1 MSQLLRYTFVPH
13 PCSHS
18 RQRGGRSRLQRPAP
32 HLVVVVLRERHD
44 PLLAGSH
51 VGRRRCDLQEH
62 VVPGEEVPDVGA
74 AFPEPRGH
82 LGHGRAHPAAHG
94 RRLPPQR
101 PSEARDPQAPRP
113 PCPSSPPRPAAAGA
127 ARSSPLPPGD
137 RGAERAVVGAVAV
150 PQDGGGPLLLV
161 VFVLVGG
168 GGELLELAVGEA
180 ARHRERAGRQRHG
193 W

>member
-18 RQRGGRSRLQRPAP
+18 RQRAGRSRLQRPTP
-32 HLVVVVLRERHD
+32 HLAVVVLRERHD

-82 LGHGRAHPAAHG
+82 LGHGRAQPAAHG

-101 PSEARDPQAPRP
+101 PREARDPQAPQP
-113 PCPSSPPRPAAAGA
+113 PPSASSPPRPAAAGW
-127 ARSSPLPPGD
+127 SSPLPPGD

-150 PQDGGGPLLLV
+150 LQDGGGRLF
-161 VFVLVGG
+161 VFVVLVRGG
-168 GGELLELAVGEA
+168 GKLLELAVGEA
-180 ARHRERAGRQRHG
+180 AARHRERVGRQRHG